1 MKKFVVIVTSL
12 VLLSSCQEMKID
24 LNNIVIGTSS
34 YPNEIEISLS
44 SLPSNVDVRS
54 TPIVLSLS
62 GSASTSCVRE
72 KLNKAGELI
81 PYGTEESTTS
91 YLDIKSNIGYQ
102 TAELHSCPAGR
113 YSVNVSYSVGDYESS
128 KSIEITIP

>member
-1 MKKFVVIVTSL
+1 
-12 VLLSSCQEMKID
+12 MKID

-34 YPNEIEISLS
+34 IPGEIEISLS

-72 KLNKAGELI
+72 KLNKVGDLI

-91 YLDIKSNIGYQ
+91 YLDIKSTIGYQ
-102 TAELHSCPAGR
+102 TANLNSCPPGT

-128 KSIEITIP
+128 KSSEITIP

>member
-34 YPNEIEISLS
+34 IRGEIEISLS
-44 SLPSNVDVRS
+44 SLPSKVDVRS

-62 GSASTSCVRE
+62 GSAFTSCVPE
-72 KLNKAGELI
+72 KLNKAGSLI
-81 PYGTEESTTS
+81 AYGTAESTTS
-91 YLDIKSNIGYQ
+91 YLDIESTIGYQ
-102 TAELHSCPAGR
+102 TANLHSCPSGT

-128 KSIEITIP
+128 KSSEITIP

>member
-12 VLLSSCQEMKID
+12 VLLSSCQEMKTD

-34 YPNEIEISLS
+34 NPNEIEISLS
-44 SLPSNVDVRS
+44 SLPSNVYVRS

-72 KLNKAGELI
+72 KLNKVGDLI

-102 TAELHSCPAGR
+102 TAELHSCPSGT